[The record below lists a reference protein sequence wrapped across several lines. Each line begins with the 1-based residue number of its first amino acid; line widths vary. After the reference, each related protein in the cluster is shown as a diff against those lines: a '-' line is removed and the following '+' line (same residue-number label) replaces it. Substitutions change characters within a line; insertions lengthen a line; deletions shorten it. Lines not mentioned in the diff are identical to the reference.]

1 MTRDEIIEF
10 VMKNSEDKT
19 GLAAVGPII
28 DQLVNFV
35 SWQHELIQALEQ
47 RVEQLESNNVG

>member
-10 VMKNSEDKT
+10 VMKNTKDKT

-35 SWQHELIQALEQ
+35 SWQHELIQALEH
-47 RVEQLESNNVG
+47 RVEQLEIQQ